1 MKARWAG
8 PVIVGFA
15 ASIGSGLGACSAPA
29 TGPSP
34 SSEPS
39 LVSASLQPKL
49 RLVTVDAPQDS
60 AMDAAFTGTL
70 SVGENGCVYAHPGGI
85 ESEVYTLVWP
95 QGYSTQGDGKAFE
108 VVDADKHPVVRSGSE
123 FELGGGHVNA
133 PRDNWTEKDCIKG
146 SLWLVAPPDFSQV
159 SQPPGG

>member
-1 MKARWAG
+1 
-8 PVIVGFA
+8 
-15 ASIGSGLGACSAPA
+15 
-29 TGPSP
+29 
-34 SSEPS
+34 
-39 LVSASLQPKL
+39 
-49 RLVTVDAPQDS
+49 
-60 AMDAAFTGTL
+60 MDAAFTGTL
-70 SVGENGCVYAHPGGI
+70 SVDANGCVYAHPGDG
-85 ESEVYTLVWP
+85 SEVYTLVWP
-95 QGYSTQGDGKAFE
+95 QGYSAKGDGKAFE